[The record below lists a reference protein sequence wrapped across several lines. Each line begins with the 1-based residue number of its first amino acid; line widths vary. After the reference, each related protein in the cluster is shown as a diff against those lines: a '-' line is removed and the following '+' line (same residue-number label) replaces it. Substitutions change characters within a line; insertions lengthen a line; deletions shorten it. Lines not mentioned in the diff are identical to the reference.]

1 MNITLKKDS
10 WHFKIY
16 SKVLSDKAPKS
27 LCPYFWQWVVMII
40 CSPVFFLFWV
50 MKFLTSLFEPK
61 PKPKKSSHDMTDEE
75 LQKEI
80 ARIDKKLKRSERAAN
95 IVLGIFGLFLLVLL
109 VSSMYFGIKKDGWF
123 NFFRNTFAI
132 VGLAFS
138 VYWTVVILSKTS
150 KKIGDL
156 NVVKVPLTMIKAIY
170 TKTCPIINWK

>member
-1 MNITLKKDS
+1 
-10 WHFKIY
+10 
-16 SKVLSDKAPKS
+16 
-27 LCPYFWQWVVMII
+27 
-40 CSPVFFLFWV
+40 
-50 MKFLTSLFEPK
+50 
-61 PKPKKSSHDMTDEE
+61 MTDEE